1 MQHFDLRNLERI
13 RDALPNTWAT
23 VRFDDVLTFSELVRN
38 GFHLVDMTGEVW
50 TLLRAG

>member
-1 MQHFDLRNLERI
+1 MQHFNLSNLDRI

-23 VRFDDVLTFSELVRN
+23 VRFDDTMTLSELSRS

-50 TLLRAG
+50 TFLRAG

>member
-1 MQHFDLRNLERI
+1 MQHFDLGNLERI

-23 VRFDDVLTFSELVRN
+23 VRFDDALTFSELVRN